1 MSDTVNRLTVIR
13 KRNLERALD
22 YRPLLDVYLNSKKIE
37 KVSDYRLVDENDKT
51 FVELTIDV
59 DVLEVKED

>member
-1 MSDTVNRLTVIR
+1 MSDTVNKLTIIR

-22 YRPLLDVYLNSKKIE
+22 YRPIIDVYLNDKKIE
-37 KVSDYRLVDENDKT
+37 KVTDYRLVDENDRT

-59 DVLEVKED
+59 DVLKVKED